1 MWCQALHYNEMGA
14 HCVWTT
20 TAPTLSFKY
29 RCRCPSTMCCSIFQ
43 KRFIHTYIR
52 KRFFKNNKNILPSIT
67 RSNSAFILSRHAED
81 LSDRWQRGAKTSEC
95 QQFFFFPG
103 LARNKTGLHPRAC
116 NFSSLKYTINNTYE
130 KTIKCSYLNVEGK
143 RKQQM
148 KTELNMRI
156 TDAVAYQHAS
166 LILNVRAGPVLFV
179 GLDPRFT
186 LSIEAFFSFCKSN
199 LVGLDSFTC
208 LALFAGNIYKC
219 ATIDTL
225 PLCRPLRW
233 HV

>member
-1 MWCQALHYNEMGA
+1 MLKLWTVAIPIETMAQWLFIYFYGFRLRYLFSLNGYDLLTGYTCTRVPVHTPSEKTSKLWLQFVVTGWISDQSIKRFWLLQPILTLYSDAVSKVRRIFVASGPPLNNQTGA
-14 HCVWTT
+14 HWVWTT

-81 LSDRWQRGAKTSEC
+81 VSDRWQRGAKTSEC
-95 QQFFFFPG
+95 QQSFFFPG

-130 KTIKCSYLNVEGK
+130 KTIKC
-143 RKQQM
+143 
-148 KTELNMRI
+148 
-156 TDAVAYQHAS
+156 
-166 LILNVRAGPVLFV
+166 
-179 GLDPRFT
+179 
-186 LSIEAFFSFCKSN
+186 
-199 LVGLDSFTC
+199 
-208 LALFAGNIYKC
+208 
-219 ATIDTL
+219 
-225 PLCRPLRW
+225 
-233 HV
+233 